1 MAWLY
6 YFLMICVLVLGLFLN
21 VLTLPGLWVMVAGYG
36 VYAYLTGWDVYVG
49 WPSLV
54 TTAVLATVAEV
65 VELAAGSAGA
75 RKAGASKRAMFA
87 AVIGALIG
95 GLFLTA
101 LIPIPIVG
109 TIIGVCLG
117 AALGAGIVELMIV
130 PDVMRSIRVGTGA
143 FKGRLMGILSKLVI
157 GVIMMGV
164 MMLAGLPTGA
174 RRRIAPAPTTAPT
187 MVPTT
192 VPASFESPTTAR

>member
-6 YFLMICVLVLGLFLN
+6 YFLLICVLVFGLFIN
-21 VLTLPGLWVMVAGYG
+21 VLTLPGLWIMVAGYG
-36 VYAYLTGWDVYVG
+36 LYAYLTGWNVYVG
-49 WPSLV
+49 WPSLIV
-54 TTAVLATVAEV
+54 VFVLATIAEV
-65 VELAAGSAGA
+65 VELLAGSAGA
-75 RKAGASKRAMFA
+75 KKAGASKRAMFA

-130 PDVMRSIRVGTGA
+130 PDLMRSVRVGTGA
-143 FKGRLMGILSKLVI
+143 FKGRFMGILSKLAI
-157 GVIMMGV
+157 GVIMMLV
-164 MMLAGLPTGA
+164 MIFAAVPTGA
-174 RRRIAPAPTTAPT
+174 SRRAAPLPTSLPTTLQS
-187 MVPTT
+187 
-192 VPASFESPTTAR
+192 PAEAR